1 MWHTSLTN
9 PQCGYIPIYRIYKPS
24 LLPLTGDKEEPE
36 ESLKIELNLTNLE
49 LGGNLTPRH
58 APNQHV
64 TTCSAGLKRKHRV
77 QGPLLPNSW
86 LNLNKGVKNGC

>member
-1 MWHTSLTN
+1 MAHITYKSPVRLHPHLQNLQTVTATSHQGQGGT
-9 PQCGYIPIYRIYKPS
+9 
-24 LLPLTGDKEEPE
+24 EE
-36 ESLKIELNLTNLE
+36 IELNLTNLE
-49 LGGNLTPRH
+49 LRGNLTPRH
-58 APNQHV
+58 APNQRV